1 MRRGILSVLVLSFLV
16 LSVAQYAFAIPY
28 WAKNATITYR
38 ADYYAPYVEYRV
50 SLGHRPEWTKT
61 GYFTYNYSGMLYY
74 GEVYGP
80 VVVRFNLTGD
90 GEFVNVTVEFLL
102 KNVNITTVLPPG
114 YSPLVFWNESDVT
127 SNETAKDHL
136 VGFNDWKWYVFHL
149 RQLRITGKYRIRVN
163 DSMVVK
169 DGVVYG
175 HTMLWDDPEKPLV
188 NGSLFSVYPF
198 KSRIDDVQIDNEQ
211 VFKGKNI
218 TIKPPTKL
226 VTTTEISYNGTQRL
240 KGVKKARFLVGGY
253 GIMMFRFDASN
264 GLLISPP
271 LTAPDFWALGFLS
284 ASFID
289 EYHEYQVVA
298 KGDKSYLTGLV
309 LANFTTGVK
318 RQEETVNYPKP
329 QTGLKWAFY
338 SSILLLAGVIGWKTG
353 KSTKKWR

>member
-1 MRRGILSVLVLSFLV
+1 
-16 LSVAQYAFAIPY
+16 
-28 WAKNATITYR
+28 
-38 ADYYAPYVEYRV
+38 
-50 SLGHRPEWTKT
+50 
-61 GYFTYNYSGMLYY
+61 MLYY
-74 GEVYGP
+74 GEGYGP

-90 GEFVNVTVEFLL
+90 GGEFVNVTAEFLL

-149 RQLRITGKYRIRVN
+149 RQLRITGGKYRIRVN

-271 LTAPDFWALGFLS
+271 LTAPDFWALGGS
-284 ASFID
+284 
-289 EYHEYQVVA
+289 
-298 KGDKSYLTGLV
+298 LV
-309 LANFTTGVK
+309 RVL
-318 RQEETVNYPKP
+318 
-329 QTGLKWAFY
+329 
-338 SSILLLAGVIGWKTG
+338 
-353 KSTKKWR
+353 